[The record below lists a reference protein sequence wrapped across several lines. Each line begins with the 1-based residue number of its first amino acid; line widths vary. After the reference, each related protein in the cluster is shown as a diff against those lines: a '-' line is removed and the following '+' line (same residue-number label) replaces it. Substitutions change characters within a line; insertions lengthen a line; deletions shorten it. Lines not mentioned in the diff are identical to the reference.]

1 MQRDRVMELVGFVTF
16 LTETGWAKVDPGE
29 QSAQLACS
37 WEQKEYLARFVS

>member
-37 WEQKEYLARFVS
+37 